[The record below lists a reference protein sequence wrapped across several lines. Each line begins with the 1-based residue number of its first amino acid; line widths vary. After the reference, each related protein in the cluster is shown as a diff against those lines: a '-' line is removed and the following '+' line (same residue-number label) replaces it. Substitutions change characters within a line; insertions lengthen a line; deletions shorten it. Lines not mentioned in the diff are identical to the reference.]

1 MSKKNVELVELDEM
15 GIIIRIPKN
24 CKKFKI
30 KATVDIEG
38 VDTKV
43 TRKFSFEDI
52 MTARQDF
59 LDNVEFGDDFDAKF
73 QVTEEGL
80 RWLEEQLK
88 NKEQE

>member
-1 MSKKNVELVELDEM
+1 MSKKNVELEEM

-43 TRKFSFEDI
+43 ARKFSFEDI
-52 MTARQDF
+52 IAARQDF
-59 LDNVEFGDDFDAKF
+59 LDNVEFGDNYDAKF
-73 QVTEEGL
+73 QVTEKGL
-80 RWLEEQLK
+80 KWLEEQLK
-88 NKEQE
+88 KDGGN